1 MTSVPSASQSM
12 SVHFHHP
19 HHCPCTSHAQHVSTQ
34 RTICLGSRP
43 HHTGPDHC
51 SKERWVVDGGVGGG
65 GRRSRCSSIQM
76 QPVGSVMACPS
87 INEPPPLLVP
97 WAAVP
102 ISVWCLPSPLSMHG
116 LSQNATRSL
125 TDRWGLKQWGAI

>member
-12 SVHFHHP
+12 SAHFHHP
-19 HHCPCTSHAQHVSTQ
+19 HHCPCTSHAQPVSTQ

-43 HHTGPDHC
+43 HHTGPDRC
-51 SKERWVVDGGVGGG
+51 SKERWVVDGGWGGG
-65 GRRSRCSSIQM
+65 DAPDASQSRCSLLAASWRAPRLM
-76 QPVGSVMACPS
+76 S
-87 INEPPPLLVP
+87 PPPLLVP